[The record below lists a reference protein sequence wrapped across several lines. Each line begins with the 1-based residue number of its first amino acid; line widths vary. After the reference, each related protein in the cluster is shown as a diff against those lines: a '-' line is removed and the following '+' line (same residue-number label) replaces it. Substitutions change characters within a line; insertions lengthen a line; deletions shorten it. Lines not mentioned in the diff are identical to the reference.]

1 MTNFYTIH
9 LMAVQCISKL
19 LEIKYV
25 LTGSIDLFVD
35 GGKTINFSRDFIT
48 IFHNSFSS
56 LFKTDLSQIWAYVLR
71 EPTKMI

>member
-1 MTNFYTIH
+1 
-9 LMAVQCISKL
+9 MAVKYISKL
-19 LEIKYV
+19 LEMKYV

-71 EPTKMI
+71 EPTKANSI